1 MPSKLLPKILVI
13 VGPTASGKTDLA
25 IRLAKKLGG
34 EIVSADS
41 RLLYKGMNIGTA
53 KPSLKERRGI
63 PHHLIDVVPPS
74 KTLTLSDYQ
83 RKAVRAV
90 RGILRRKRLPILA
103 GGTGLYVQAVVDNL
117 EIPRVPPDPRFRA
130 RLQKWTAGRILKSL
144 RKADPVYAERI
155 GPNPRYAI
163 RALEVMRAAG
173 KTMTE
178 LQKRGEPLF
187 DACFVGLEPPKG
199 ELERRI
205 RLRVG
210 RMIREGL
217 IEETRRLLRRYDP
230 ASPAMSGIG
239 YREIGAYLR
248 GEIGLKEA
256 SERIETRTRQYAKRQ
271 MTWFKRD
278 GRIQWHLTPGSALR
292 AAVAC
297 LKTPRRAIL

>member
-1 MPSKLLPKILVI
+1 MKPLPKILVI

-53 KPSLKERRGI
+53 KPSPKERRGI

-74 KTLTLSDYQ
+74 KTMTLSDYQ
-83 RKAVRAV
+83 RKAARAI
-90 RGILRRKRLPILA
+90 RGILRRKHVPILV
-103 GGTGLYVQAVVDNL
+103 GGTGLYVRAIVDNL

-144 RKADPVYAERI
+144 RKADPAYADRV
-155 GPNPRYAI
+155 GPNPRYAV
-163 RALEVMRAAG
+163 RALEVMRATG

-178 LQKRGEPLF
+178 LQKRGEPRF
-187 DACFVGLEPPKG
+187 DACFIGLKPPKG

-210 RMIREGL
+210 RMIRGGL

-248 GEIGLKEA
+248 GEISLKEA

-278 GRIQWHLTPGSALR
+278 ARIRWHPTPVLALKT
-292 AAVAC
+292 VLAC
-297 LKTPRRAIL
+297 LALP